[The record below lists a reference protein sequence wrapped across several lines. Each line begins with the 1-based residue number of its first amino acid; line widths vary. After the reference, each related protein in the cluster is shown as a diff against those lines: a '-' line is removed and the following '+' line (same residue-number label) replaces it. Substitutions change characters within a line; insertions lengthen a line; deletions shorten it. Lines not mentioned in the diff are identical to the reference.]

1 MTMSADNQAWARG
14 HCCLALPLLVLWMS
28 IAPEAHEIENTH
40 VLVSFLPGETYQV
53 DIINDADWMWMQL
66 HADATELPSV
76 DERDAQLSTLA
87 ATFTTGVTVMFDGFQ
102 VIPVSVAYLPP
113 LERNRTAPM
122 GLAEPGIM
130 RISGPVPRGA
140 TTFQFGYN
148 RVVDEY
154 PITVAPTVGDPVTRW
169 LLAAQISD
177 TFELAT
183 LTPPSRFQVAIQY
196 LSLGFTHILP
206 KGLDHILFVLGLFL
220 LSTKFKPLLLQVTAF
235 TVAHTLTLALTIYGV
250 FTLAPAIVEPLIAL
264 SIAYVAVENLVTTEL
279 QPWRVAIVFAFGL
292 LHGMGFA
299 GVLGDLGLPRSEFIT
314 ALLTFNVGV
323 EIGQL
328 TVIGAAFIAVVGF
341 RERSWFRVR
350 VVVPASLA
358 IATVGLYW
366 TVERAWLN

>member
-1 MTMSADNQAWARG
+1 MMSAGNRTWARG
-14 HCCLALPLLVLWMS
+14 HLGLVLPLFVLWLS

-40 VLVSFLPGETYQV
+40 VLVSFLPGDTYQV

-87 ATFTTGVTVMFDGFQ
+87 TAFMNGVTVMFDGIQ
-102 VIPVSVAYLPP
+102 VMPLSVAYLPP
-113 LERNRTAPM
+113 LERNRTVPM

-130 RISGPVPRGA
+130 RISGSVPRGA

-154 PITVAPTVGDPVTRW
+154 PITVAPAVGDPVTRW
-169 LLAAQISD
+169 LLAAQISEAFD
-177 TFELAT
+177 LRA
-183 LTPPSRFQVAIQY
+183 LTPLTRFQVALQY

-264 SIAYVAVENLVTTEL
+264 SIAYVAVENLVTSEL
-279 QPWRVAIVFAFGL
+279 QPWRVALVFVFGL

-328 TVIGAAFIAVVGF
+328 TVIATAFIIVGGL
-341 RERSWFRVR
+341 RDRSWFRAR

-358 IATVGLYW
+358 IAAVGLYW